1 MGLKGGRSGR
11 RAFDETKERRDA
23 AGRISGRRAARN
35 RRDAAAATSRRPRRV
50 ARASS
55 REATE
60 MILRVLSRR
69 RARGR
74 TSRARCARRR
84 ADQKPR
90 AKPRRFRGKR
100 GRRTTGKRRPSAR
113 AHREALHLLDD
124 VVGGCG
130 HRDDAEARGRL
141 GAEGEFSDEKRDDDD
156 LAAGERETRRA
167 REPATRRA
175 LVDFTGAFT
184 LMRRDAEVMETVM
197 AAIVLCG
204 VPCSEQCGVA
214 RRRRAVIHSTP
225 PR

>member
-1 MGLKGGRSGR
+1 MMSSVVADIATTPKRADALGREKALERSACGRS
-11 RAFDETKERRDA
+11 EA
-23 AGRISGRRAARN
+23 A
-35 RRDAAAATSRRPRRV
+35 
-50 ARASS
+50 
-55 REATE
+55 E
-60 MILRVLSRR
+60 
-69 RARGR
+69 
-74 TSRARCARRR
+74 
-84 ADQKPR
+84 
-90 AKPRRFRGKR
+90 
-100 GRRTTGKRRPSAR
+100 
-113 AHREALHLLDD
+113 
-124 VVGGCG
+124 
-130 HRDDAEARGRL
+130 
-141 GAEGEFSDEKRDDDD
+141 EGEFSDEKRDDDD

>member
-1 MGLKGGRSGR
+1 VRPFIFSMMSSVVADIATTPKRADALGREKALERSACGRS
-11 RAFDETKERRDA
+11 EA
-23 AGRISGRRAARN
+23 A
-35 RRDAAAATSRRPRRV
+35 
-50 ARASS
+50 
-55 REATE
+55 E
-60 MILRVLSRR
+60 
-69 RARGR
+69 
-74 TSRARCARRR
+74 
-84 ADQKPR
+84 
-90 AKPRRFRGKR
+90 
-100 GRRTTGKRRPSAR
+100 
-113 AHREALHLLDD
+113 
-124 VVGGCG
+124 
-130 HRDDAEARGRL
+130 
-141 GAEGEFSDEKRDDDD
+141 EGEFSDEKRDDDD